1 MRAWCL
7 RLMCKS
13 LVLVVILAVGINAQV
28 RPSVEV
34 ASIKPSAA
42 TGAGAISVSPG
53 TFSVTNLALR
63 RLIQNAY
70 GVRDFQISGGP
81 GWINSQAW
89 DIVATAKELNGS
101 NFPLTLQTLLEDRF
115 KLRVHREIEDAP
127 VYELAVASS
136 GMKMRPTA
144 PENCFVM
151 DLNNPRLATETR
163 PSCGSWQGSRP
174 GLRSGVGV
182 SMTDQPGPPF
192 QSLSGQLTLLLGRT
206 VVDKTGLVG
215 SFDIHL
221 EWTPDELAVTG
232 TADGPSI
239 FSAVR
244 EQLGL
249 ELKSA
254 RGPVNVL
261 VIDGVDRPS
270 EN

>member
-1 MRAWCL
+1 MR
-7 RLMCKS
+7 KS
-13 LVLVVILAVGINAQV
+13 LVLNVLLAVRLFAQV

-42 TGAGAISVSPG
+42 TVAGAISVSPG
-53 TFSVTNLALR
+53 TFSVTNLPLR

-81 GWINSQAW
+81 SWINAQGW
-89 DIVATAKELNGS
+89 DIVATAKELNGN
-101 NFPLTLQTLLEDRF
+101 NFLLTLQTFLEDRF
-115 KLRVHREIEDAP
+115 QLRVHREVKDGP
-127 VYELAVASS
+127 VYELALAAS
-136 GMKMRPTA
+136 GMKMQPTA
-144 PENCFVM
+144 SGNCFVI
-151 DLNNPRLATETR
+151 DLNNPRLSTETR

-174 GLRSGVGV
+174 GLRNGVGV
-182 SMTDQPGPPF
+182 SMTDLPGPPF
-192 QSLSGQLTLLLGRT
+192 QSLSGQFTLLLGRP
-206 VVDKTGLVG
+206 VLDRTGLVG
-215 SFDIHL
+215 LFDIRL
-221 EWTPDELAVTG
+221 EWTPDELAAGAT
-232 TADGPSI
+232 DGPSI

-249 ELKSA
+249 ELKSV